1 MEYVIIYI
9 FCYMEVCPNQ
19 PLILAEEDLTE
30 ETRRVYLSG
39 GRKPAL
45 KTWCVSE
52 LLGCPVGSQ
61 DQWLV
66 NGS

>member
-39 GRKPAL
+39 GENPPSNVVCFG
-45 KTWCVSE
+45 TT
-52 LLGCPVGSQ
+52 PVGS
-61 DQWLV
+61 
-66 NGS
+66 